1 VTKTESRVTVLS
13 LDVYMG
19 QADLLVTQV
28 VWKATTQLGC
38 GEFTCGVSLCLDQ
51 SMYPANTYRALGL
64 HSVSHSYSSSN
75 HRNLA
80 DALRRVLAS
89 RQHDGRLWG

>member
-1 VTKTESRVTVLS
+1 MTKIRS
-13 LDVYMG
+13 LVIVGSLGLYIG

-28 VWKATTQLGC
+28 VWKSTTQLGC
-38 GEFTCGVSLCLDQ
+38 GEFNCGVSLCLDQ

-64 HSVSHSYSSSN
+64 HSVSHSCLSSN
-75 HRNLA
+75 YLNLA

-89 RQHDGRLWG
+89 RQHGRRLRG